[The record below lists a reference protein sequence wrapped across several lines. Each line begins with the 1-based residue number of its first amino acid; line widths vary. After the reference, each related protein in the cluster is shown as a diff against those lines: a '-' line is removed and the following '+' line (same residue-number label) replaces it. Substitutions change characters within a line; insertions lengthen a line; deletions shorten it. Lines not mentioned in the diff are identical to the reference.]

1 MPLARPSL
9 IPPSIDCHYKAAHES
24 DPQRLK
30 LFYSVYQ
37 AGIVSVSGNTA
48 PCFHSNSTIIAVMA
62 QATDIIT
69 YIGVPLAVL
78 GQ

>member
-1 MPLARPSL
+1 M
-9 IPPSIDCHYKAAHES
+9 
-24 DPQRLK
+24 
-30 LFYSVYQ
+30 
-37 AGIVSVSGNTA
+37 SGNPTS
-48 PCFHSNSTIIAVMA
+48 CFHGNSTTIAVMA

>member
-1 MPLARPSL
+1 MPLPHPSL
-9 IPPSIDCHYKAAHES
+9 IPPSIDCHHKAAHES
-24 DPQRLK
+24 DPQRVTI
-30 LFYSVYQ
+30 FYGVYQ
-37 AGIVSVSGNTA
+37 VGIISVSGNTA
-48 PCFHSNSTIIAVMA
+48 PCFHGNTTIAVMA